1 MINWKV
7 RFFNKTYWLSLIP
20 AVLLLIQVVCA
31 LFGYTLE
38 MGELGNKLMAVV
50 NAVFGALVILGM
62 VTHTR
67 EQNRQLSDHEKRIN
81 CLKSR

>member
-31 LFGYTLE
+31 LFGYTPE

-50 NAVFGALVILGM
+50 NAVFVALVILGM
-62 VTHTR
+62 VTDTR

>member
-50 NAVFGALVILGM
+50 NAVFVALVILGM
-62 VTHTR
+62 VTDTR

>member
-62 VTHTR
+62 VTDTR

-81 CLKSR
+81 CLESR